1 MQQAH
6 IPDELMSLL
15 NILIIVMQALTS
27 HRVISGHILYISSF
41 HIIGTTIYGKTLSVH
56 KACETI

>member
-6 IPDELMSLL
+6 IPDELMCLL

-41 HIIGTTIYGKTLSVH
+41 HIGTTIYGKTLSVH

>member
-15 NILIIVMQALTS
+15 NILIIVMQSLTS

-41 HIIGTTIYGKTLSVH
+41 HIGTTIYGKSS
-56 KACETI
+56 IRP